1 MSTKDDDLRDI
12 YARLNTTEQEV
23 ASLGSKLDQV
33 ITTLDRVV
41 ERVTAPAPPPP
52 KTDWVGIAALVV
64 SIVTAGGL
72 YVTSRFAPVEAA
84 QEVTRAQLE
93 HAFERELERE
103 RLLGKLE
110 TQAEN
115 NRDTGRNARTASEAC
130 RCSLSAKGF

>member
-1 MSTKDDDLRDI
+1 MSAKDDDLRDI

-64 SIVTAGGL
+64 SIVSAGAFYL
-72 YVTSRFAPVEAA
+72 QSRFAPVEA
-84 QEVTRAQLE
+84 QLE
-93 HAFERELERE
+93 VQRGQMERAYERELQKE
-103 RLLGKLE
+103 RLIGKLE
-110 TQAEN
+110 AEVTD
-115 NRDTGRNARTASEAC
+115 DTRRTPGAS
-130 RCSLSAKGF
+130 L